1 MLTGWDPTELAKYEL
16 DDGTSVL
23 DVFNRL
29 TAALGVA
36 SAELSGGI
44 WGQLVTFTDRP
55 ETSYRIG
62 ASNGFEE
69 HTEYARP
76 DPKRAATEGHMIP
89 YKEYDRALGW
99 TYDYLTKHARM
110 NDVEADIIDAVNDAK
125 NNWRLRIL
133 GRLLKRGDDTGAAA
147 GLGSTGESPGF
158 ATTAGSTGVDYT
170 PPSYGG
176 ASFSDTHEHYVAVT
190 GGWADTTF
198 TDIAAE
204 LREHGHEAP
213 YTVIASGAD
222 EAQIR
227 GLTGFIPTGT
237 SIVSYGVGTTLA
249 AMSGD
254 PIAPGVYPIGVNG
267 NCVIYIVPGMPQYY
281 GFGWK
286 AYGPLSQRNPLLVR
300 LWKGQRTIN
309 IMGVNDPS
317 NGSPAHPLQYMM
329 LKMDFGVGV
338 NDRTNGT
345 PRYTNSNTWT
355 DGVAT

>member
-1 MLTGWDPTELAKYEL
+1 
-16 DDGTSVL
+16 
-23 DVFNRL
+23 
-29 TAALGVA
+29 
-36 SAELSGGI
+36 
-44 WGQLVTFTDRP
+44 
-55 ETSYRIG
+55 
-62 ASNGFEE
+62 
-69 HTEYARP
+69 
-76 DPKRAATEGHMIP
+76 
-89 YKEYDRALGW
+89 
-99 TYDYLTKHARM
+99 
-110 NDVEADIIDAVNDAK
+110 
-125 NNWRLRIL
+125 
-133 GRLLKRGDDTGAAA
+133 
-147 GLGSTGESPGF
+147 
-158 ATTAGSTGVDYT
+158 
-170 PPSYGG
+170 
-176 ASFSDTHEHYVAVT
+176 
-190 GGWADTTF
+190 
-198 TDIAAE
+198 
-204 LREHGHEAP
+204 
-213 YTVIASGAD
+213 
-222 EAQIR
+222 
-227 GLTGFIPTGT
+227 LTGFIPTGT

-267 NCVIYIVPGMPQYY
+267 TCVIYIVPGMPQYY